1 MGEVPAL
8 DLGSCRSGLQVLQGL
23 HGLSAASQHLV
34 TGLVVTHLMTPC
46 PHVEQKPGV
55 GMLFSVSTVKTS
67 DCPQTWAGLYFVP
80 SVLPRDQKP
89 CILCMGES
97 GREGRAGLSASRECE
112 SNHLPHAHQLSAGEH
127 TRGPREPQSRSAGK
141 DFRSRK
147 ITLQSPRWEMKE
159 TEEGTHRGEEF
170 TEGECLQRRGISRG
184 GASPEGAYLQRGS
197 ICRGECL
204 QRRGIFRGRASAERE
219 YLQRGVSS
227 DEVYLQRESICRGGA
242 SPEEGHLQMGSICRG
257 GASAEGEYLQRRGI
271 CRKVDADTLPL
282 QICPLCR
289 YSSLQTLPFHSICR
303 GGVSAQE
310 GHLCRG
316 GVSAEEEHLQKGRC
330 RYSPSADTRPC
341 RHCPSTVPVEEEY
354 LHRRGISRRG
364 Y

>member
-34 TGLVVTHLMTPC
+34 TGLVVTHLMTPW

-204 QRRGIFRGRASAERE
+204 QRRGIFRGQASAEGGVSAEGEYLQRRGISRGGASAERE

-257 GASAEGEYLQRRGI
+257 G
-271 CRKVDADTLPL
+271 
-282 QICPLCR
+282 
-289 YSSLQTLPFHSICR
+289 
-303 GGVSAQE
+303 
-310 GHLCRG
+310 
-316 GVSAEEEHLQKGRC
+316 VSAEK
-330 RYSPSADTRPC
+330 
-341 RHCPSTVPVEEEY
+341 
-354 LHRRGISRRG
+354 
-364 Y
+364 

>member
-1 MGEVPAL
+1 MHTVNGLRRGWGRSLWVGEVPAL

-34 TGLVVTHLMTPC
+34 TGLVVTHLMTPW

-184 GASPEGAYLQRGS
+184 GASPEGAYLQRKS
-197 ICRGECL
+197 ICIYFSADTPPL
-204 QRRGIFRGRASAERE
+204 QILPLCRCPSSA
-219 YLQRGVSS
+219 
-227 DEVYLQRESICRGGA
+227 DT
-242 SPEEGHLQMGSICRG
+242 PHLQMPLLWRCPS
-257 GASAEGEYLQRRGI
+257 S
-271 CRKVDADTLPL
+271 ADTLPL
-282 QICPLCR
+282 QI
-289 YSSLQTLPFHSICR
+289 
-303 GGVSAQE
+303 
-310 GHLCRG
+310 
-316 GVSAEEEHLQKGRC
+316 
-330 RYSPSADTRPC
+330 
-341 RHCPSTVPVEEEY
+341 Y
-354 LHRRGISRRG
+354 LI
-364 Y
+364 